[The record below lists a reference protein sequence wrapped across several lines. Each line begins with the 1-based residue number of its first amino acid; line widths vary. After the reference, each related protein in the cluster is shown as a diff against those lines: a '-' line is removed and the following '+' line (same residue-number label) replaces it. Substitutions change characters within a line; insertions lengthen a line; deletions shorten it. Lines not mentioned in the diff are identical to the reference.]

1 MANRSSLPLVIV
13 VAILVLVAIW
23 FAPLTAAAESEAAC
37 VARVSEELQPPPDA
51 EAGRALQTA
60 LAGIY
65 HKDAAFPA
73 QAHGALSDGRIGP
86 VTRRWLVRFCRDF
99 HLAEENGPKVL
110 ASVISLARRVT
121 SHPDWHDPLL
131 SPDLGRWIDAQP
143 ADARNRDRRVRVAGS
158 DEEVRVLLDTWK
170 PKPRA
175 ARTESN
181 TVMIYYRLTAE
192 NLANLAALARAL
204 ALLAKAREKLAPDR
218 DAFTDAVAAVVK
230 GAGLSAE
237 KATPIVV
244 GHAEAT
250 PVWQI
255 TEDSVKRLRVQRV
268 PAPVVEVVQSVAG
281 LPFPNLDELTAAIED
296 AAAGENDKAAAAAP
310 PPSPPALAA
319 ATPVVPPPPPAVD
332 IARHL
337 GAIRAVAVE
346 SSTLRLSDASLAKLA
361 ADPAYGLIPLFVVD
375 ALRPIEEV
383 EYPTLELFE
392 AAVNARIATRFLDLG
407 EERGL
412 SQRDAEHARGLKP
425 PERIAALDAPP
436 EYATAVERVRR
447 ESVKDEIAR
456 ALRARLVSEIGKV
469 AATHRSAIVA
479 AARKPSDL
487 RQPGAIDWKSNDCG
501 CVQTDRLPGGWVE
514 AGGHRSSGIVY
525 GLFPLWQA
533 GREQRVDFSVLST
546 VGYFAIGFK
555 DDGTLIDPLPAGDE
569 HRKFIREARRHGT
582 RVDWVV
588 RQVDWD
594 AWAGL
599 EAEDLKKRFTALT
612 RSLVTMLND
621 PEPGWFTGLV
631 DRLTF
636 GAIPHIRR
644 GDGVT
649 LYFDHYPEEEK
660 HVQAFSDFY
669 RQLETEIAKTH
680 GSRGAVNLLIPRG
693 ALGKGIFQCDR
704 LAGLLYRGETRRPEA
719 NGKFLVLLPE
729 PTIDTKKDLRLY
741 LENCLTGEHRR
752 VVQQTIVPVIQYD
765 GYSKDQL
772 QDDIVYFDFNF
783 GGVALWPHPVG
794 IDVAEEAQ
802 KSGDRVTAERIGGD
816 VRELLLQGGAEPRT
830 IDARLDPVCK
840 VVCPN
845 RGLFR
850 GLFEAFALIVLVS
863 VAARWASCRLRY
875 ALATRPLYFILY
887 MAFVALPTLVL
898 FLALLYCDP
907 AWSRVREGNIP
918 FLLLAIVFFVFVVR
932 LYVNARREA
941 QRP

>member
-1 MANRSSLPLVIV
+1 MASRSSLPLVIV

-23 FAPLTAAAESEAAC
+23 FAPLTAAAESDAAC

-51 EAGRALQTA
+51 GAGRAVQAA

-73 QAHGALSDGRIGP
+73 QARGALSDGRIGP
-86 VTRRWLVRFCRDF
+86 VTRQWLVRFCRDF
-99 HLAEENGPKVL
+99 RLSEDGPKVL
-110 ASVISLARRVT
+110 DAVVSLARRVA
-121 SHPDWHDPLL
+121 SRPDWHDPLL

-143 ADARNRDRRVRVAGS
+143 ADARSRDRRVRVAGS
-158 DEEVRVLLDTWK
+158 DEEVRVLLENWK
-170 PKPRA
+170 PRPKASRS
-175 ARTESN
+175 ESN
-181 TVMIYYRLTAE
+181 TLMVYYRLT
-192 NLANLAALARAL
+192 LANLTNLAAPAQALAV
-204 ALLAKAREKLAPDR
+204 LAKAREKLAPDR

-230 GAGLSAE
+230 GAGLSPE
-237 KATPIVV
+237 QVTPIVV
-244 GHAEAT
+244 RHAEAT

-255 TEDSVKRLRVQRV
+255 TEDAVKRLRVQRV
-268 PAPVVEVVQSVAG
+268 PAPVVEVVQSVVG
-281 LPFPNLDELTAAIED
+281 LPFPDLEELTAALED
-296 AAAGENDKAAAAAP
+296 AAGDANDKAAAGAP

-319 ATPVVPPPPPAVD
+319 ATPAPPVPPPAVD
-332 IARHL
+332 LARHL

-346 SSTLRLSDASLAKLA
+346 SRTLRLSDASLANLA
-361 ADPAYGLIPLFVVD
+361 ADPEYKLIPIFVVD

-392 AAVNARIATRFLDLG
+392 AAVNARIAARFLDLG
-407 EERGL
+407 EEARL
-412 SQRDAEHARGLKP
+412 SQRDAEHNRGLKL
-425 PERIAALDAPP
+425 PERIAALGAPP
-436 EYATAVERVRR
+436 EYVTAVDRVRR
-447 ESVKDEIAR
+447 DAGKDEISR
-456 ALRARLVSEIGKV
+456 ALRARLVSEIGK
-469 AATHRSAIVA
+469 AAAAHRAAIVA
-479 AARKPSDL
+479 AAWKSSDL
-487 RQPGAIDWKSNDCG
+487 RQPGPIDWKSNDCG

-514 AGGHRSSGIVY
+514 AGGRRSSGIVY

-555 DDGTLIDPLPAGDE
+555 DDGTLIDPLPTSDTDRA
-569 HRKFIREARRHGT
+569 FIREARRHGT

-588 RQVDWD
+588 RQVDWET
-594 AWAGL
+594 WSGFG
-599 EAEDLKKRFTALT
+599 AEDLKKRFSALT
-612 RSLVTMLND
+612 RSLATMLNE
-621 PEPGWFTGLV
+621 PEPGWFTSLV

-649 LYFDHYPEEEK
+649 LYFDHYPEDEMF
-660 HVQAFSDFY
+660 VQAFGDFY

-704 LAGLLYRGETRRPEA
+704 LASLLYRGETRRPEA

-752 VVQQTIVPVIQYD
+752 VVQQTIVPVVQYD

-802 KSGDRVTAERIGGD
+802 KAGDRVTAERIGGD
-816 VRELLLQGGAEPRT
+816 VRELLLQGGSEPRT
-830 IDARLDPVCK
+830 VDARLDPICN

-845 RGLFR
+845 RAVFR
-850 GLFEAFALIVLVS
+850 GLFEAFVLVVFVS
-863 VAARWASCRLRY
+863 FIARWASCRLRY
-875 ALATRPLYFILY
+875 VLASRPLYFVLY

-918 FLLLAIVFFVFVVR
+918 FLMLAIVFFVFVVR